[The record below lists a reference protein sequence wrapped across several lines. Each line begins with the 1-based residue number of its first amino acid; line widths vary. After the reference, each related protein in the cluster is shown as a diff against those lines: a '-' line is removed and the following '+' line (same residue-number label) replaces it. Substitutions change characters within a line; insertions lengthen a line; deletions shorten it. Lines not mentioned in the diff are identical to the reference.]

1 MIITIYLLVS
11 LIYLVMHEDEIKGY
25 DPGHLNPVY
34 FRLIARIV
42 FFMLAPVFI
51 LYNCFLWVNTK
62 ILKVKTF
69 FLVRKVKKIL
79 KRRGINLNDYLKK

>member
-11 LIYLVMHEDEIKGY
+11 LIYLVMHEDEIQGY

-34 FRLIARIV
+34 FRLFARIV
-42 FFMLAPVFI
+42 FYMLAPVFI
-51 LYNCFLWVNTK
+51 LYNCFL
-62 ILKVKTF
+62 KVKAF